1 MRSQSNIFLG
11 RQPILDRV
19 GRVVAYE
26 LLFRAAADQTEADID
41 DNALA
46 TASVVTRAFR
56 QIGIQ
61 TVVGACQA
69 FVNVDAETLLGG
81 MVETLPQRQVVLEIL
96 ESVEVDERLLRRCR
110 ALKDKGYR
118 FALDDFVGY
127 SETYE
132 PLLDIVDVVKIDVLQ
147 LDSEALS
154 ALVQRLKLRPVRLL
168 AEKVESREQA
178 RLCLAIGIDL
188 FQGYLYGRP
197 TVLGA

>member
-96 ESVEVDERLLRRCR
+96 ESVEVEIGR
-110 ALKDKGYR
+110 AH
-118 FALDDFVGY
+118 V
-127 SETYE
+127 
-132 PLLDIVDVVKIDVLQ
+132 
-147 LDSEALS
+147 
-154 ALVQRLKLRPVRLL
+154 
-168 AEKVESREQA
+168 
-178 RLCLAIGIDL
+178 
-188 FQGYLYGRP
+188 
-197 TVLGA
+197 

>member
-11 RQPILDRV
+11 RQPILDRA

-26 LLFRAAADQTEADID
+26 LLFRAAAGQTEVDVE

-56 QIGIQ
+56 QIGIEA
-61 TVVGACQA
+61 VAGSRRA
-69 FVNVDAETLLGG
+69 FVNVDAEMLLGG
-81 MVETLPQRQVVLEIL
+81 LVETLPQRQVVLEIL

-110 ALKDKGYR
+110 ALKEKGYR

-127 SETYE
+127 RETYE

-147 LDSEALS
+147 LDRVALS
-154 ALVQRLKLRPVRLL
+154 ALVRRLKLRPVRLL

-197 TVLGA
+197 AVLAA

>member
-1 MRSQSNIFLG
+1 MRSQSNIVLG
-11 RQPILDRV
+11 RQPILDRAE
-19 GRVVAYE
+19 RLVAYE
-26 LLFRAAADQTEADID
+26 LLFRAAADQTEAVID

-56 QIGIQ
+56 PIGIQ
-61 TVVGACQA
+61 TVVGGCRA
-69 FVNVDAETLLGG
+69 FVNVDAETLLSGL
-81 MVETLPQRQVVLEIL
+81 VETLPQRQVVLEIL
-96 ESVEVDERLLRRCR
+96 ESVEVDERILRRCR

-147 LDSEALS
+147 LDSVTLS
-154 ALVQRLKLRPVRLL
+154 TLVQRLKLRPVRLL
-168 AEKVESREQA
+168 AEKVESRERA

-197 TVLGA
+197 AVLAA

>member
-11 RQPILDRV
+11 RQPILDRA

-26 LLFRAAADQTEADID
+26 LLFRAAADRTEADID

-61 TVVGACQA
+61 TVVGNCWA
-69 FVNVDAETLLGG
+69 FVNVDAEVLLSGL
-81 MVETLPQRQVVLEIL
+81 VETLPQRQVVLEIL
-96 ESVEVDERLLRRCR
+96 ESVEVDERIVRRCH

-147 LDSEALS
+147 LDSVALS